1 MQIHSTYTKLSV
13 VPYYLLT
20 EVCKSNIKSLF
31 DKKCNYKKEVE
42 YLRLTC
48 AVREAKTLYTSIL
61 KTKMTL
67 NEFNLMRN
75 MFN

>member
-1 MQIHSTYTKLSV
+1 MSRCICPLAT
-13 VPYYLLT
+13 
-20 EVCKSNIKSLF
+20 ND
-31 DKKCNYKKEVE
+31 DKKCNYEKEVE

-61 KTKMTL
+61 KMKMTL
-67 NEFNLMRN
+67 NEFNLMRS

>member
-1 MQIHSTYTKLSV
+1 MSR
-13 VPYYLLT
+13 
-20 EVCKSNIKSLF
+20 CKCPLATND

-67 NEFNLMRN
+67 NEFNLMRS